1 MQLPFIKMHGLGN
14 DFVILDGR
22 DRALA
27 LAPEQIRAIADRRTG
42 VGFDQLITLEPS
54 AAGNAFMRIH
64 NPDASEAGA
73 CGNAT
78 RCVAELLM
86 REQGSRKPVVIETLA
101 GLLRAS
107 DAGGGLIAV
116 DMGEARLG
124 WREIPLASECDTLH
138 VDVSAGPASAPVLAD
153 PVCVSMGN
161 PHAVFFTADAESIPL
176 STVGPILE
184 HHPMFPERANV
195 SVAQV
200 IDRGRIRLRVWER
213 AAGIT
218 SACGSAA
225 CATGVAAHRRGLTD
239 RKVEIRL
246 DGGRLGIEW
255 REDGHVIMTGPIA
268 ESFRGTLNASLLT
281 AEAA

>member
-22 DRALA
+22 DRAVT
-27 LAPEQIRAIADRRTG
+27 LAPAQVRAIADRRTG

-54 AAGNAFMRIH
+54 KAGNVFMRIH

-101 GLLRAS
+101 GLLEAS

-116 DMGEARLG
+116 DMGPARLG
-124 WREIPLASECDTLH
+124 WQEIPLASEADTLH
-138 VDVSAGPASAPVLAD
+138 VDVSAGPASAPVLSD
-153 PVCVSMGN
+153 PVCVNMGN
-161 PHAVFFTADAESIPL
+161 PHAVFFTADADAIPL
-176 STVGPILE
+176 ATVGPLLE
-184 HHPMFPERANV
+184 HHPMFPERANI

-200 IDRGRIRLRVWER
+200 IDRTHIRLRVWER

-225 CATGVAAHRRGLTD
+225 CATGVAAMRRGLTD
-239 RKVEIRL
+239 RIVDIRL

-255 REDGHVIMTGPIA
+255 RADGHVVMTGPIA
-268 ESFRGTLNASLLT
+268 ESFRGTLTASLLT

>member
-22 DRALA
+22 DRAVS
-27 LAPEQIRAIADRRTG
+27 LAPGQIRAIADRRTG

-54 AAGNAFMRIH
+54 KAGDVFMRIH

-86 REQGSRKPVVIETLA
+86 RERGDRRPVAIETLA
-101 GLLRAS
+101 GLLPAS

-116 DMGEARLG
+116 DMGSPRLG
-124 WREIPLASECDTLH
+124 WRQIPLAEACDTLH
-138 VDVSAGPASAPVLAD
+138 VGVSVGPASEPVLAD
-153 PVCVSMGN
+153 PVCVNMGN
-161 PHAVFFTADAESIPL
+161 PHAVFFVADVAEVPL
-176 STVGPILE
+176 ARVGPLLE
-184 HHPMFPERANV
+184 THPMFPERANI
-195 SVAQV
+195 SVAEV
-200 IDRGRIRLRVWER
+200 IDRGQIRLRVWER

-225 CATGVAAHRRGLTD
+225 CATGVAAARRGLTE
-239 RKVEIRL
+239 RAVKIRL
-246 DGGRLGIEW
+246 DGGTLAIEW

-268 ESFRGTLNASLLT
+268 ESFRGMLTASLLG
-281 AEAA
+281 AAAA

>member
-22 DRALA
+22 DRAVSLGRG
-27 LAPEQIRAIADRRTG
+27 QIRAIADRRTG

-54 AAGNAFMRIH
+54 ADADVFMRIH

-86 REQGSRKPVVIETLA
+86 RERGGRTPVVIETLA
-101 GLLRAS
+101 GLLEAR
-107 DAGGGLIAV
+107 DAGGGLISV
-116 DMGEARLG
+116 DMGPARTG
-124 WREIPLASECDTLH
+124 WQDIPLAQECDTLH
-138 VDVSAGPASAPVLAD
+138 VDVSVGPAFAPTLSD
-153 PVCVSMGN
+153 PVCVNMGN
-161 PHAVFFTADAESIPL
+161 PHAVFFTEDAEAIPL
-176 STVGPILE
+176 STVGPMLE
-184 HHPMFPERANV
+184 HHPMFPQRANI

-200 IDRGRIRLRVWER
+200 IDRRHLRLRVWER
-213 AAGIT
+213 SAGIT

-225 CATGVAAHRRGLTD
+225 CATGVAAARRGLTD
-239 RKVEIRL
+239 RVVDIRL
-246 DGGRLGIEW
+246 DGGSLRIEW
-255 REDGHVIMTGPIA
+255 RDDGHVIMTGPIA
-268 ESFRGTLNASLLT
+268 ESFRGTLDPSLLA